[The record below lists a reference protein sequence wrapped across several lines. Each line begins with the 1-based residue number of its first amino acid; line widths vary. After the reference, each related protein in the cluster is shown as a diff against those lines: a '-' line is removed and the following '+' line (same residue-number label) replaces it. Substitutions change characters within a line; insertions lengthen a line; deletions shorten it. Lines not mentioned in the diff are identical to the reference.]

1 MVAVSGATPGAASVM
16 RVGTSVGGAGR
27 HIMAAGATRERS
39 PRLVPPPPSVA
50 RSSAPA
56 RAPARRCTTRGAI
69 IDAVDGFGPSTYGD
83 AFADIYDDWYAD
95 LSDLDACVDAL
106 VGLADG
112 GPGGGDRRRHGS
124 GRRPAGRTRCPR
136 RRRRREPPDAR
147 TARRSGGR
155 GTCAACGPTPRAP
168 PPPGG
173 WCRVVYAAYNTF
185 WSIGGPDEQ
194 AACLAAAARCLHPRG
209 RVVLEGFVPGA
220 SPDRPSSSVEV
231 TRMTTDSLVLLA
243 DREDPA
249 RQELEG
255 QHVHISDAGIRLRP
269 WRVRYLTNDQLDDL
283 AGQAGL
289 ELDARWGSWDGRP
302 LADDDA
308 VAISVYRCAR
318 T

>member
-1 MVAVSGATPGAASVM
+1 M
-16 RVGTSVGGAGR
+16 
-27 HIMAAGATRERS
+27 
-39 PRLVPPPPSVA
+39 
-50 RSSAPA
+50 
-56 RAPARRCTTRGAI
+56 
-69 IDAVDGFGPSTYGD
+69 DGFGPSTYGD

-112 GPGGGDRRRHGS
+112 GPAVEIGVGT
-124 GRRPAGRTRCPR
+124 GRVAGPLAGRGVLVVGVDASRPMLER
-136 RRRRREPPDAR
+136 LAARWPDV
-147 TARRSGGR
+147 R
-155 GTCAACGPTPRAP
+155 GVRADAAALPLL
-168 PPPGG
+168 PGA

-243 DREDPA
+243 SREDPA